1 MTNVLHIL
9 GIIIMMAGFL
19 LAPISIFIFAYQFS
33 KGRPLAGIK
42 KKGVIA
48 VTLFVVG
55 LALSTFTED
64 NYWDRQQQTV
74 DEEREN
80 QEIANNIEENYQAA
94 EDERQKMIEE
104 NDVEM
109 EYSFATPEPMQS
121 NAQALNYTTVQENLE
136 NYLGVNA
143 TFSGVIQTISPTE
156 SYTYLELNVMSGS
169 TDVNAENILVVEFP
183 GPVSQYKGDVV
194 QVYGTIHNGAT
205 YMNKN
210 GESIIVP
217 VMQAELIK

>member
-1 MTNVLHIL
+1 MTSVLHIL
-9 GIIIMMAGFL
+9 GIIIMVAGFL

-42 KKGVIA
+42 KKGVLA

-55 LALSTFTED
+55 LALATFTEE

-80 QEIANNIEENYQAA
+80 QKIAENIEENYQAA
-94 EDERQKMIEE
+94 EEERQKMIEE
-104 NDVEM
+104 SEM
-109 EYSFATPEPMQS
+109 EMESSFATPEPMES
-121 NAQALNYTTVQENLE
+121 SAQALNYTAVQENPE

-156 SYTYLELNVMSGS
+156 SYTYLELSVMSGS
-169 TDVNAENILVVEFP
+169 NDVNAENILVVEFP

-194 QVYGTIHNGAT
+194 QVYGTIHNGT
-205 YMNKN
+205 PYINKN

-217 VMQAELIK
+217 VMQADIFK